1 MPPCRT
7 IGAVIDTAPLEARR
21 EEFDLPADVAYFNTA
36 NISAV
41 PRLVREAAE
50 RALARRA
57 APWEIGMTE
66 WFGDVERLRGL
77 VARLLD
83 ADAEGVAL
91 VPATSYGFAVAAR
104 NLRLAPWHR
113 IVVLA
118 EEYPSGIYTWRRL
131 ANQTG
136 AEIHTVE
143 REAGQSWTEAVL
155 ATLDE
160 RTGIVSV
167 PNVHWT
173 DGSLVEL
180 EPIAARAREL
190 GCRLAIDASQ
200 SLGAMP
206 ISVERLRPDFLVSV
220 GYKWQLGPLGLA
232 YLYVAPEHRD
242 GEPIEENW
250 INRAGSE
257 DFAGLVDYVEEYQP
271 GARRFDVGA
280 RSSFQLV
287 PMSIAAVEL
296 LLEWAPARI
305 AATLARTT
313 AAIAHGAAA
322 LGLEPVPAEQRGPH
336 MLGVRLPEAA
346 RESALAALSDAGC
359 YASLRGKSLRIAPH
373 LHNTPEEV
381 ERLLDALRAAVG

>member
-1 MPPCRT
+1 
-7 IGAVIDTAPLEARR
+7 
-21 EEFDLPADVAYFNTA
+21 
-36 NISAV
+36 
-41 PRLVREAAE
+41 
-50 RALARRA
+50 
-57 APWEIGMTE
+57 
-66 WFGDVERLRGL
+66 
-77 VARLLD
+77 
-83 ADAEGVAL
+83 VAL

-232 YLYVAPEHRD
+232 YLYVSPEHRD

-336 MLGVRLPEAA
+336 LLGVRLPEAA